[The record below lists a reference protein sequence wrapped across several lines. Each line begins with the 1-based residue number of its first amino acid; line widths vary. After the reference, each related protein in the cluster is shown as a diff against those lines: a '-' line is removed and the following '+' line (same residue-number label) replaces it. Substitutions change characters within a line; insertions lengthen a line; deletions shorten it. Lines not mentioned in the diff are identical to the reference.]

1 MIGRERIFNRA
12 DHNQHREA
20 TNRAYAVMPC
30 HGLSHC
36 KLALLFAVLM
46 DILGV
51 AALLIGVFA
60 PLEIGGKDFGDLLVY
75 SGSILVFISLLG
87 WVFWYSGN
95 IEGLE
100 TSDRQLWPKRG
111 AIERLTR
118 TLSRRMS
125 SPKSRPDT
133 ISLTRRE

>member
-1 MIGRERIFNRA
+1 
-12 DHNQHREA
+12 
-20 TNRAYAVMPC
+20 MPC